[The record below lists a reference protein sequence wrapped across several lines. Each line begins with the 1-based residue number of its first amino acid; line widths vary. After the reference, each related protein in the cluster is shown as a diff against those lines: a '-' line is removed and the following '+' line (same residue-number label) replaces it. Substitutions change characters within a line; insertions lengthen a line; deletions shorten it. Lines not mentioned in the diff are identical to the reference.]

1 MSKKNKKKEKK
12 EKIVYI
18 DDGSTISDMTGVGR
32 GGLRKETKERPTRAG
47 RDPGLLRPRAT
58 FKEQRDTYFAAVK
71 MMILPMLVTIGII
84 SIAFLILWL
93 AFGGA

>member
-1 MSKKNKKKEKK
+1 MSKKNQKKKK

-18 DDGSTISDMTGVGR
+18 DDGSTISDMSGVGR
-32 GGLRKETKERPTRAG
+32 GGRGNAAQDRPTRAG
-47 RDPGLLRPRAT
+47 RDPNLLRPRAS
-58 FKEQRDTYFAAVK
+58 FKEQRNTYFAAVK

>member
-1 MSKKNKKKEKK
+1 MSKKNQKKKK

-18 DDGSTISDMTGVGR
+18 DDGSTISDMSGVGR
-32 GGLRKETKERPTRAG
+32 GGRARSQQERPTRAG
-47 RDPGLLRPRAT
+47 RDPNLLRPRAS

-84 SIAFLILWL
+84 CVAFLILYL
-93 AFGGA
+93 AFSAG

>member
-1 MSKKNKKKEKK
+1 MSNKKKKKEK
-12 EKIVYI
+12 IIYI
-18 DDGSTISDMTGVGR
+18 DDGSTISDMSGIGR
-32 GGLRKETKERPTRAG
+32 GKGSERPTRAG
-47 RDPGLLRPRAT
+47 RDPGLLRPRAS

-93 AFGGA
+93 AFGG

>member
-1 MSKKNKKKEKK
+1 MSKKNQKKKK

-18 DDGSTISDMTGVGR
+18 DDGSTVSDMSGVGR
-32 GGLRKETKERPTRAG
+32 GRSAQDRPTRAG
-47 RDPGLLRPRAT
+47 RDPNLLRPRAS

-84 SIAFLILWL
+84 CVAFLILYL
-93 AFGGA
+93 AFSAG